1 MDRERGSTS
10 DVTGI
15 ILLSVSTL
23 FWPDIVWLKQLYD
36 FHATSFHVKN
46 EDLLA
51 WLFEKNGE
59 LAWMNELNELTT

>member
-1 MDRERGSTS
+1 MDKERGSVS

-23 FWPDIVWLKQLYD
+23 FWPDIVWLKLYD

-51 WLFEKNGE
+51 WLFENGE
-59 LAWMNELNELTT
+59 LAWMNELNELTI